1 MENCW
6 IWGYGQTN
14 RKTDRHRMQIWYRI
28 RFFSRF
34 IISRYVYGVQHES
47 QSLQEFSVQHPWPNW
62 WWTVRTQ
69 IYLCMTITHTHTTRH
84 PEYPHWTTCTINI
97 TGNNLIFNTIVVINT
112 WPLTSHNST
121 PSLVRFE
128 TFIRNQ
134 SLQNSSSLVLDPLGW
149 KVKLVLFLLSYHP
162 GKLHLA
168 SC

>member
-28 RFFSRF
+28 WFFSCF

-69 IYLCMTITHTHTTRH
+69 IYLCMTITHTPPGILNINTGQH
-84 PEYPHWTTCTINI
+84 TINI
-97 TGNNLIFNTIVVINT
+97 IGNNLIFNNIIVINT

-121 PSLVRFE
+121 PSLVRFK
-128 TFIRNQ
+128 TFIIGT
-134 SLQNSSSLVLDPLGW
+134 S
-149 KVKLVLFLLSYHP
+149 H
-162 GKLHLA
+162 
-168 SC
+168 